1 MKERSAG
8 VRKRLLDAA
17 ERLFNYRGIH
27 GIGIEA
33 IATEAGAAKMSL
45 YHEFGSKL
53 NLLLAV
59 LDRLDERW
67 VRQIRACGHSPNT
80 DGEQAVLALFDRLEE
95 WFREPEFQGCMFIK
109 AAGDFGNANHAV
121 RRAALKHQER
131 IQALIE
137 EICVK
142 AGYEDPILARQVYLL
157 IQGAIVTAMIEG
169 TPAAANQAKEAAR
182 SLLHGCRGYAG
193 ATGTCKKLAM
203 N

>member
-1 MKERSAG
+1 VKERSAG

-27 GIGIEA
+27 GIGIDA

-67 VRQIRACGHSPNT
+67 VRQFRACGHGPNT
-80 DGEQAVLALFDRLEE
+80 DGEEPVLAIFDRLEE

-109 AAGDFGNANHAV
+109 AAGDFGNADHAV
-121 RRAALKHQER
+121 RRVVLKHQER
-131 IQALIE
+131 IQALVE

-142 AGYEDPILARQVYLL
+142 TGYENPLLARQIYLL
-157 IQGAIVTAMIEG
+157 IQGAVVTAMIEG
-169 TPAAANQAKEAAR
+169 TPAAADQAKEAAR
-182 SLLHGCRGYAG
+182 SLLHGCRNYAG
-193 ATGTCKKLAM
+193 ETGARKKLAM